1 VIGYAFK
8 FTERIIDKTE
18 LLLLITPRVV
28 STASDAAKITNE
40 KRRYSPDLEDAL
52 RRAPPLPPTTT
63 PPRLP
68 STPLPPRLPSTPLP
82 PRQPSAPPSP

>member
-1 VIGYAFK
+1 
-8 FTERIIDKTE
+8 

-28 STASDAAKITNE
+28 STAGDAAKITNE

-68 STPLPPRLPSTPLP
+68 STPSTP
-82 PRQPSAPPSP
+82 